1 MTRAGSP
8 YLNRPLR
15 SLEQAQHDRMIG
27 NMIWN
32 QSNRDRTIARL
43 QREAAE
49 RIKQEKQN
57 GNGR

>member
-1 MTRAGSP
+1 MTRATSA

-15 SLEQAQHDRMIG
+15 SLQQAQHERMIA
-27 NMIWN
+27 NMIWD

-49 RIKQEKQN
+49 RTKQEKQK
-57 GNGR
+57 